1 MKYRETARRL
11 LYAMAAARVNQQT
24 LSNESGIS
32 KSSISHYVNGS
43 HEPGNKA
50 AYAMARV
57 LAVDPLWLMG
67 LDIDSPNTQPIS
79 TSINLSDFEE
89 QIIQAFRN
97 ASKDTQAAV
106 CAVLG
111 IKGDSARMTEES
123 TDSSKGA

>member
-123 TDSSKGA
+123 TGSSKGA

>member
-11 LYAMAAARVNQQT
+11 LYAMASAGVNQQT

-43 HEPGNKA
+43 HEPGNRA

-67 LDIDSPNTQPIS
+67 LDIDPPNAQPIS

-111 IKGDSARMTEES
+111 VKGDAAHTMEES
-123 TDSSKGA
+123 TDSSKEA

>member
-67 LDIDSPNTQPIS
+67 LDIDSPSTQPIS

-89 QIIQAFRN
+89 QIIHAFRN
-97 ASKDTQAAV
+97 ASTDTQAAV

-111 IKGDSARMTEES
+111 IKGDSARITDES

>member
-11 LYAMAAARVNQQT
+11 LYAMAAAGVNQQT

-123 TDSSKGA
+123 IDSSKEA

>member
-11 LYAMAAARVNQQT
+11 LYAMAAAGVTQQE
-24 LSNESGIS
+24 LSNESGIN

-67 LDIDSPNTQPIS
+67 LDIESPSAQS
-79 TSINLSDFEE
+79 TDIATKLSDLEE
-89 QIIQAFRN
+89 QIICAFRN
-97 ASKDTQAAV
+97 ASKDTQTAV

-111 IKGDSARMTEES
+111 VKGDLASTKEES
-123 TDSSKGA
+123 TNSSKGA

>member
-1 MKYRETARRL
+1 MKYRETAKRL
-11 LYAMAAARVNQQT
+11 LFAMASAGMSQQE
-24 LSNESGIS
+24 LSNLSGIS

-50 AYAMARV
+50 AYAMANA

-67 LDIDSPNTQPIS
+67 LDIKTDKPSSSNIR
-79 TSINLSDFEE
+79 IEISDFEE
-89 QIIQAFRN
+89 QIILAFRT
-97 ASKDTQAAV
+97 ASDDTKAAV

>member
-11 LYAMAAARVNQQT
+11 LYAMAAAGVTQQE
-24 LSNESGIS
+24 LSNESGIN

-67 LDIDSPNTQPIS
+67 LDIESPSAQPTDIA
-79 TSINLSDFEE
+79 TKLSDLEE
-89 QIIQAFRN
+89 QIIRAFRN
-97 ASKDTQAAV
+97 ASKDTQTAV

-111 IKGDSARMTEES
+111 VKGDSASTKEES
-123 TDSSKGA
+123 TNSSKEA